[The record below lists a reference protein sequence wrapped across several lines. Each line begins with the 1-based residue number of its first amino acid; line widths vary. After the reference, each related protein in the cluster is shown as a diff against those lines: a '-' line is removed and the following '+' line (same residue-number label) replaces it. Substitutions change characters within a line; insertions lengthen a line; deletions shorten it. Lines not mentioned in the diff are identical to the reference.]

1 MIMRSGVVK
10 KLLVGGTIVLV
21 VAIAGSLLI
30 YRSIEQ
36 LEHSRFE
43 RGETEIIVSNLSGA
57 SVSIFKAANRLDDA
71 TAVPS
76 VSAERAWLPVGNYF
90 LKVDGS
96 RGELFYPVPITG
108 YRGGPDEDGAF
119 TITIR
124 SMTDSFPPRLLPNL
138 PEFVYIPSGHF
149 LLGDRQNKQ
158 EPHYIWLTGYFI
170 SPFEVT
176 NGEFREFLNDPNGYA
191 DNSNWTKAGANW
203 RATNSSQA
211 TALLDPQEADFKRFG
226 QLDQPVTQ
234 VNWFEANA
242 FCRWLTKKIGGRWI
256 YALPTEAEWEK
267 AARGPDS
274 FDYGLGMAISDAEVP
289 LYNWKKNP
297 SAESTVAGLQVT
309 QSTYRPNRYGLYHMS
324 GNVAEWTQ
332 SVFRAYNRQH
342 PYVDDDE
349 RNHDETAGERVVRGG
364 SWYSASIAILYLSYR
379 ENFQPE
385 VKAPYLGFRV
395 AARLPP

>member
-1 MIMRSGVVK
+1 MAVTEHTQRVCE
-10 KLLVGGTIVLV
+10 
-21 VAIAGSLLI
+21 IAFRWFTDRNSHCAFLCD
-30 YRSIEQ
+30 R
-36 LEHSRFE
+36 HSR
-43 RGETEIIVSNLSGA
+43 RSRLSAPPA
-57 SVSIFKAANRLDDA
+57 SKLARVHLH
-71 TAVPS
+71 
-76 VSAERAWLPVGNYF
+76 
-90 LKVDGS
+90 
-96 RGELFYPVPITG
+96 
-108 YRGGPDEDGAF
+108 
-119 TITIR
+119 
-124 SMTDSFPPRLLPNL
+124 
-138 PEFVYIPSGHF
+138 PSGHF
-149 LLGDRQNKQ
+149 LLGDRLNRQ
-158 EPHYIWLTGYFI
+158 EPHYIWLSAFFI

-191 DNSNWTKAGANW
+191 DDSNWTKTGARW
-203 RATNSSQA
+203 RATNSSQV
-211 TALLDPQEADFKRFG
+211 TALLDSAAADFKRFG

-267 AARGPDS
+267 SARGPDS
-274 FDYGLGMAISDAEVP
+274 FDYGLGMRISDAEVP

-297 SAESTVAGLQVT
+297 SAASTVASLQET
-309 QSTYRPNRYGLYHMS
+309 RSTYRPNRYGLYHMS

-342 PYVDDDE
+342 PYIDDDD
-349 RNHDETAGERVVRGG
+349 RNHDETVGERVVRGG

-395 AARLPP
+395 VARLLP